1 MGLFSKMKDQ
11 MKTGAELSRQA
22 MEQGGATPTFAD
34 RDAVQAQ
41 GNEYRRLAQV
51 GRAGNAVITAS
62 SDTGERAAGNTV
74 AQLELDVTPEGG
86 ETYPVSLRYII
97 AGSDLAPYAP
107 GKSYSVKI
115 DPENR
120 ENVTFG

>member
-11 MKTGAELSRQA
+11 IQTGAELSRQA
-22 MEQGGATPTFAD
+22 MAQGGATPTFAD

-51 GRAGNAVITAS
+51 GLPGNAVITAS
-62 SDTGERAAGNTV
+62 SDTGDRAAGNTI

-86 ETYPVSLRYII
+86 DSYPVSLRYII
-97 AGSDLAPYAP
+97 AGSDLSPYAP